1 MKVRYHRVS
10 THHQTSGRLETDKE
24 RYDIEFFDKISGKV
38 NFKDRPK
45 AKELIKLIEQKK
57 VSEVHTL
64 ELSRLGRNTI
74 DIITT
79 LEWLEKQEINVVIK
93 NIGLE
98 TMPQGVKNPIAKL
111 LTGILASIYE
121 LERQNIIERS
131 AQGITAYLARG
142 GVLGRKKGSTISDAQ
157 FMDKPTSKKCLELL
171 KKGRTIRECAKIC
184 DISTRTVQK
193 VKKIGEKLDPKL

>member
-10 THHQTSGRLETDKE
+10 THHQTAGRLETDKE
-24 RYDIEFFDKISGKV
+24 KYDLEFFEKISGKV

-45 AKELIKLIEQKK
+45 AKELINLIEQKK
-57 VSEVHTL
+57 ISSLHVL
-64 ELSRLGRNTI
+64 ELSRLGRNTSDVI
-74 DIITT
+74 ST
-79 LEWLEKQEINVVIK
+79 LGWLQEMGINVVIK

-98 TMPQGVKNPIAKL
+98 TMPQGVINPIAKL

-121 LERQNIIERS
+121 LERQNIMERS

-142 GVLGRKKGSTISDAQ
+142 GTLGRKKGSTISDAK
-157 FMDKPTSKKCLELL
+157 FMDKLTSKKCLELL

-193 VKKIGEKLDPKL
+193 VKKIADKLEK

>member
-1 MKVRYHRVS
+1 MIVRYHRVS
-10 THHQTSGRLETDKE
+10 THHQTAGRIEIDKND
-24 RYDIEFFDKISGKV
+24 YDKEFFDKISGKV

-57 VSEVHTL
+57 VSEVHVV

-98 TMPQGVKNPIAKL
+98 TMPQGIKNPIAKL

-121 LERQNIIERS
+121 LERQNIMERS
-131 AQGITAYLARG
+131 AQGICY
-142 GVLGRKKGSTISDAQ
+142 IHQ
-157 FMDKPTSKKCLELL
+157 
-171 KKGRTIRECAKIC
+171 
-184 DISTRTVQK
+184 
-193 VKKIGEKLDPKL
+193 

>member
-10 THHQTSGRLETDKE
+10 TLHQTAGRLEADKE
-24 RYDIEFFDKISGKV
+24 KYDKEFFEKISGKV
-38 NFKDRPK
+38 NFKDRPQ

-57 VSEVHTL
+57 VSELHII
-64 ELSRLGRNTI
+64 ELSRLGRNTA
-74 DIITT
+74 DVITT
-79 LEWLEKQEINVVIK
+79 LEWLEQQEVNVVIK

-131 AQGITAYLARG
+131 AHGLTAYLASG
-142 GVLGRKKGSTISDAQ
+142 KVLGRKKGSTISDAQ
-157 FMDKPTSKKCLELL
+157 FMEKPASKKCLEYL
-171 KKGRTIRECAKIC
+171 KKGRTIRETAKIC
-184 DISTRTVQK
+184 DVSTRTVQK
-193 VKKIGEKLDPKL
+193 VKKIAVKLEQI

>member
-10 THHQTSGRLETDKE
+10 THHQTAGRLETDKE
-24 RYDIEFFDKISGKV
+24 KYDIEFFEKISGKV

-45 AKELIKLIEQKK
+45 AKELITIIEQKK
-57 VSEVHTL
+57 VSELHVI
-64 ELSRLGRNTI
+64 ELSRLGRNTA
-74 DIITT
+74 DVLTT

-121 LERQNIIERS
+121 LERQNIMERS

-142 GVLGRKKGSTISDAQ
+142 GILGRKKGSTISDAQ

-171 KKGRTIRECAKIC
+171 RKGRTIRECAKIC

-193 VKKIGEKLDPKL
+193 VKKIAEKLEQ

>member
-10 THHQTSGRLETDKE
+10 THHQTAGRLETDKE
-24 RYDIEFFDKISGKV
+24 KYDIEFFEKISGKV

-45 AKELIKLIEQKK
+45 AKELIKIIEQKK
-57 VSEVHTL
+57 VSELHVI
-64 ELSRLGRNTI
+64 ELSRLGRNTA
-74 DIITT
+74 DVLTT
-79 LEWLEKQEINVVIK
+79 LEWLEKKEINVVIK

-121 LERQNIIERS
+121 LERQNIMERS

-142 GVLGRKKGSTISDAQ
+142 GTLGRKKGSTISDAH
-157 FMDKPTSKKCLELL
+157 FMAKLTSKKCLELL
-171 KKGRTIRECAKIC
+171 RKGRTIRECAKIC

-193 VKKIGEKLDPKL
+193 VKKIADKLEK